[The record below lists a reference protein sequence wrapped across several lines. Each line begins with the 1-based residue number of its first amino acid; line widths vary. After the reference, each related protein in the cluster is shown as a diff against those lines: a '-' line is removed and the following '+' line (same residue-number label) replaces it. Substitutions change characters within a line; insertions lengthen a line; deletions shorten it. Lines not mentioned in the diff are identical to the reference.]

1 MTEQITTLTPT
12 DSDKN
17 GNTAD
22 VLAIQDLRIHYSVRE
37 GFRKKTLK
45 AVNGIDLSLKAGEC
59 LGLVGESGCGKSTLA
74 GAIMGLIPITSGSV
88 RVAGRDVPTAVK
100 NDPLAQARNVQM
112 VFQDPFASL
121 NPRRSVREALAAPLR
136 LHGMKDGAEIEARVT
151 DMLAKVGMK
160 PEAADRKPHEFSGGQ
175 RQRICIARALIVQ
188 PKLLV
193 CELAAGIER
202 RTRYRA
208 FDDFARSGCR

>member
-1 MTEQITTLTPT
+1 QITALTTT

-17 GNTAD
+17 GNTAE

-100 NDPLAQARNVQM
+100 NDPLAQA
-112 VFQDPFASL
+112 
-121 NPRRSVREALAAPLR
+121 
-136 LHGMKDGAEIEARVT
+136 
-151 DMLAKVGMK
+151 
-160 PEAADRKPHEFSGGQ
+160 
-175 RQRICIARALIVQ
+175 
-188 PKLLV
+188 
-193 CELAAGIER
+193 
-202 RTRYRA
+202 
-208 FDDFARSGCR
+208 